1 MPPTTAPVA
10 SPAATL
16 EEASRDLGFGGRV
29 TQLSRTRFLN
39 RDGSFNVVRSGVPF
53 LRSLSL
59 YHALLTVSWPAFFGL
74 VVATY
79 FVTNLIFCA
88 GYLLCGPGALRGAA
102 THTLADRISEAF
114 FFSVQTLATIGYGRV
129 RPNGLPA
136 NMLITFEALVG
147 LLGFAVAT
155 GLLFARIS
163 RPNARV
169 VFSHRAVIA
178 PYQGQTAL
186 MFRIA
191 NERSN
196 ELLEVEATVTLAR
209 LETLGGTTLRR
220 FYPLRLERSR
230 VVFLPLHWVIVHPI
244 DESSP
249 LHAETRETFE
259 ACDPEILVLV
269 TATDETFSQTVH
281 ARSSYKQH
289 EVAWGARFRDMFQPS
304 ADGRVSVDMRRI
316 HDIESA

>member
-1 MPPTTAPVA
+1 MPPSTAPVV
-10 SPAATL
+10 PP
-16 EEASRDLGFGGRV
+16 EEATRDLGFGGRV

-74 VVATY
+74 VVAAY
-79 FVTNLIFCA
+79 FVTNVLFA
-88 GYLLCGPGALRGAA
+88 TGYVLCGPGALRGAA
-102 THTLADRISEAF
+102 AATPADRISEAF

-129 RPNGLPA
+129 TPNGLPA
-136 NMLITFEALVG
+136 NLLITVEALIG

-163 RPNARV
+163 GPSARV
-169 VFSHRAVIA
+169 VFSRRAVIA
-178 PYQGQTAL
+178 PYQGATAL

-220 FYPLRLERSR
+220 FHPLRLERRR

-244 DESSP
+244 DEASP
-249 LHAETRETFE
+249 LHGETREGFE
-259 ACDPEILVLV
+259 ASDPEILVLV
-269 TATDETFSQTVH
+269 TAIEETSAQTVH

-289 EVAWGARFRDMFQPS
+289 EVVWGARFRDMFQDS
-304 ADGRVSVDMRRI
+304 ADGRLRVDMRRI
-316 HDIESA
+316 HEIESV